1 MAMHEGDTTA
11 GLDGAELGWQLSTA
25 VVLFHEA
32 IAQRLGLSAVEHK
45 ALGLITRSGPLTA
58 GALAKQTGLTPG
70 AITGLVDRLE
80 HAGYVRRTPDPA
92 DRRRILVSATPAQRP
107 DLTGV
112 FDELGQEMAG
122 FLAKYNERE
131 LAVIA
136 DWITNTIDALQ
147 VQTRR
152 LTQDAAM
159 PSHPRH
165 GSVRQGPLTRSPGDQ
180 PP

>member
-1 MAMHEGDTTA
+1 MVVDKDNAA
-11 GLDGAELGWQLSTA
+11 ARLDGAELGWQLSTA

-32 IAQRLGLSAVEHK
+32 IAQRLGLSGVEHK

-92 DRRRILVSATPAQRP
+92 DRRRVLVSATPAQRP

-136 DWITNTIDALQ
+136 DWITNTISALQ

-165 GSVRQGPLTRSPGDQ
+165 GSVRPGPLTRSSGDQ

>member
-1 MAMHEGDTTA
+1 MTMDEDDTRA
-11 GLDGAELGWQLSTA
+11 RLDGAELGWQLSTA
-25 VVLFHEA
+25 VVLFQEA

-80 HAGYVRRTPDPA
+80 HAGYVHRTPDPA
-92 DRRRILVSATPAQRP
+92 DRRRTLVSATPAQRP
-107 DLTGV
+107 NLTGV

-122 FLAKYNERE
+122 FLGKYSERE

-136 DWITNTIDALQ
+136 DWITNTINALQ

-152 LTQDAAM
+152 LTQDAPM
-159 PSHPRH
+159 SSHPRH
-165 GSVRQGPLTRSPGDQ
+165 GGGRQGPLIRSPGDQ

>member
-1 MAMHEGDTTA
+1 MDNGDTTA

-80 HAGYVRRTPDPA
+80 HAGYVRRTPDRT

-112 FDELGQEMAG
+112 FADLGQEMAG

-131 LAVIA
+131 LSVIA
-136 DWITNTIDALQ
+136 DWITNTINALQ

-152 LTQDAAM
+152 LTQDEAVS
-159 PSHPRH
+159 SHPGQ
-165 GSVRQGPLTRSPGDQ
+165 GSGRQGPAHGHLADQ
-180 PP
+180 PR